1 MIELTKI
8 NGDRIVLNC
17 RLIEY
22 IVTIPETKIIMTN
35 GRYHL
40 VKEPYTEI
48 IDKVIDYEHRILK
61 GYQTAYSRDEGK
73 ESGAD
78 CTFHASGLPEKEE
91 I

>member
-8 NGDRIVLNC
+8 NGERIVLNS

-40 VKEPYTEI
+40 VKEPYTEVI
-48 IDKVIDYEHRILK
+48 NKVMAFEHRVLN
-61 GYQTAYSRDEGK
+61 GYQMVYSKDEGK
-73 ESGAD
+73 ESGAV
-78 CTFHASGLPEKEE
+78 CASQASGLPEKEE